1 MRHVHELNALVHG
14 SDLSLATRRLM
25 DICDEYPALH
35 DLRPAAMSL
44 RAEYNVSRDLG
55 AAELTGSVGTAFNE
69 RARAIVQT
77 IVQRAGSL
85 NDSFPTEEGRDR
97 AVVYEATQLTKRF
110 SSRGHRFQMGPID
123 LELRTGQITGL
134 VGENGNGKTTLLRQ
148 VAGLLDH
155 NEGTA
160 RYPLMGDDP
169 YLIKQGIA
177 WIPQRSVRWY
187 GTLMQNLRFVAAVHG
202 ILGVDNEDRVSYTLH
217 RLGLTRFEHLRWSE
231 LSSGYKLRFELAK
244 MVVWR
249 PRILVLD
256 EPIANLDLQAQQLF
270 LQDLK
275 FLAASQ
281 RNPISVILS
290 SQQLHEIE
298 AVADNIIFLKNGKPM
313 FSGAVASFDQDRAS
327 NVFEIKLQ
335 SPDASGGEFDR
346 ARLVQ
351 ALGSERV
358 IHLDDT
364 GLIFRLTTP
373 REVTGKQV
381 LNAIGAADLEVS
393 YFRDISTSTRK
404 LFHQDT

>member
-1 MRHVHELNALVHG
+1 MSAQHRLNELQALVHG

-25 DICDEYPALH
+25 DLCDEYPALH
-35 DLRPAAMSL
+35 DLRRTAMAL
-44 RAEYNVSRDLG
+44 RADYNTSRDLG
-55 AAELTGSVGTAFNE
+55 AAELTGNIGASFAE
-69 RARAIVQT
+69 RAQQLMQT
-77 IVQRAGSL
+77 IVARASAL
-85 NDSFPTEEGRDR
+85 HDDAALPDR
-97 AVVYEATQLTKRF
+97 TMVFSAQGLTKRF
-110 SSRGHRFQMGPID
+110 SSRGHKFQLGPID
-123 LELRTGQITGL
+123 LDLRIGEITGL

-155 NEGTA
+155 NEGSIS
-160 RYPLMGDDP
+160 YPTLGNDP

-187 GTLMQNLRFVAAVHG
+187 GTLMQNLRFMAAVHG
-202 ILGVDNEDRVSYTLH
+202 VTGEENEDRVMYTLH
-217 RLGLTRFEHLRWSE
+217 RLGLTRFQHLRWSQ

-275 FLAASQ
+275 FLAASR

-313 FSGAVASFDQDRAS
+313 FSGAVASFDVDRAS
-327 NVFEIKLQ
+327 NVFEIN
-335 SPDASGGEFDR
+335 GEFDR
-346 ARLVQ
+346 SALVN
-351 ALGSERV
+351 AMGGER
-358 IHLDDT
+358 ILHLDDT
-364 GLIFRLTTP
+364 GLLFRLTTP
-373 REVTGKQV
+373 RECTAKHVVKAMGD
-381 LNAIGAADLEVS
+381 AGLEVS

>member
-1 MRHVHELNALVHG
+1 MTVAEHRVHELSALVHG

-25 DICDEYPALH
+25 DICDEYPELH

-55 AAELTGSVGTAFNE
+55 AAELSGSVGTAFSE
-69 RARAIVQT
+69 RARAIVES
-77 IVQRAGSL
+77 IVQRTGSL
-85 NDSFPTEEGRDR
+85 SDGSSHVRGE
-97 AVVYEATQLTKRF
+97 VVYEAGQLTKRF

-123 LELRTGQITGL
+123 LELRTGEITGL

-160 RYPLMGDDP
+160 RYPQLGEDP

-202 ILGVDNEDRVSYTLH
+202 ITGPDNEDRVSYTLH
-217 RLGLTRFEHLRWSE
+217 RLGLTRFQHLRWSE

-298 AVADNIIFLKNGKPM
+298 AIADNIIFLKNGRPM
-313 FSGAVASFDQDRAS
+313 FSGAVDSFDQDRAS
-327 NVFEIKLQ
+327 NVFEIK
-335 SPDASGGEFDR
+335 GEFDR
-346 ARLVQ
+346 TRLVN
-351 ALGSERV
+351 ALGAERIV
-358 IHLDDT
+358 HLDDT

-373 REVTGKQV
+373 REVTAKHVVKALGD
-381 LNAIGAADLEVS
+381 ADMDLS